1 MQFNPSANPPAYVS
15 QDETIEKG
23 SKVRL
28 KIVGTRTDVNE
39 IYAIGS
45 IKEDYLGPSPM

>member
-1 MQFNPSANPPAYVS
+1 MSN
-15 QDETIEKG
+15 DELITKG

-28 KIVGTRTDVNE
+28 KVVGTRTDVNE

-45 IKEDYLGPSPM
+45 IKEDFLGAI